1 MLSLTPGVDFDSL
14 LTVEKGGKED
24 GCGESA
30 MLAVALSFALD
41 DWVNTEASCIRLR
54 RAAVAGLLTSAAG

>member
-1 MLSLTPGVDFDSL
+1 MLSLTPGMDFDPL
-14 LTVEKGGKED
+14 LPVEKGGKED

-41 DWVNTEASCIRLR
+41 GWVNTEASCIRLR
-54 RAAVAGLLTSAAG
+54 RATVAGLLTSAAG